1 MSRPPGGPT
10 AAQLPISRDLRHV
23 FGGLHRVVRGRVD
36 QLGER
41 YAVDVRGLSA
51 AELVTHDGA
60 VAGWVVTPEQPGCSA
75 LTVLL
80 HERADCPEVSLRYG
94 RRWQTMAPT
103 CPCDEC
109 GEDLDDVLRAVDSDL
124 AEVTAGI
131 TELVRV
137 GARVEVGSVSATGTA
152 QSTVHDRRTARAL
165 GLLRDERHSWPPW
178 RWRGLPDD
186 VEVVAYEHPDVAAL
200 VRQIQSE
207 YRTRY
212 GGEDETP
219 LQPQQLSPPE
229 GLFLLAYSDG
239 APVAMGGWRRHDEW
253 RSGRVP
259 GRQPAEI
266 KRMYVS
272 PAARGRGYARRLLA
286 ELERTAALSGCDQ
299 MVLETGQAQPEAVA
313 LYRSAGYRD
322 IPGFGHYCASDL
334 SVHLGKPLAV
344 G

>member
-1 MSRPPGGPT
+1 MSDPPADRT
-10 AAQLPISRDLRHV
+10 TSQLPINRDLRYV
-23 FGGLHRVVRGRVD
+23 FGGLPRAVRNRVD
-36 QLGER
+36 QLGAR
-41 YAVDVRGLSA
+41 YAVDVRELSA
-51 AELVTHDGA
+51 AELAGHESAVT
-60 VAGWVVTPEQPGCSA
+60 GWLLSPEQPGCSE

-109 GEDLDDVLRAVDSDL
+109 GEDLDDVLRALDSDL

-131 TELVRV
+131 TERVRV
-137 GARVEVGSVSATGTA
+137 GARVEVESLSPAGTA
-152 QSTVHDRRTARAL
+152 YSTVHHRRTARAL
-165 GLLRDERHSWPPW
+165 GLHRDERHSWPPW

-186 VEVVAYEHPDVAAL
+186 VEVVAYEDPHVAEL
-200 VRQIQSE
+200 VQLIQAE
-207 YRTRY
+207 YRARY

-229 GLFLLAYSDG
+229 GLFLLAFSDG
-239 APVAMGGWRRHDEW
+239 EPVAMGGWRRHDER
-253 RSGRVP
+253 RSGPVS
-259 GRQPAEI
+259 GRRPAEI
-266 KRMYVS
+266 KRMYVR
-272 PAARGRGYARRLLA
+272 PTARGRGYARRLLA
-286 ELERTAALSGCDQ
+286 ELERTAALSGCDS

-322 IPGFGHYCASDL
+322 IPAFGHYCASDL
-334 SVHLGKPLAV
+334 SVHLGKSLSL